1 MLNTLTCEHMCY
13 VHTLQA
19 LDQLDILVMESRAIK
34 LFKHC
39 DLDGSGNIGQSEFEV
54 RTLCKYL

>member
-1 MLNTLTCEHMCY
+1 MYTCE
-13 VHTLQA
+13 QA

-39 DLDGSGNIGQSEFEV
+39 DLDGSGNIGQTEFEV
-54 RTLCKYL
+54 RIPHSIMKMEHS